1 MKKFSNTRCI
11 LIALTLAGLFA
22 IPVALHRTAPATQ
35 AQGGF
40 ISTLERIRLEQS
52 QRLEGSWLVN
62 VTIARPNAPPPFRV
76 YFSFARGGSFVS
88 TDTRRP
94 YNQGHGAWT
103 HLGGDEFAFT
113 GAEDLFDAMGNF
125 AGTFKG
131 RARITLTSA
140 NLDAFTGVSNAE
152 QRNAAG
158 QIILNGCSTMRAE
171 RITVEPLAPQCQSI
185 APPQ

>member
-1 MKKFSNTRCI
+1 MKKFRNTTRT
-11 LIALTLAGLFA
+11 LLAVALGALFA

-40 ISTLERIRLEQS
+40 TTTLERIRLEQS
-52 QRLEGSWLVN
+52 QRLEGSWVAT

-88 TDTRRP
+88 NDMRTPLLT
-94 YNQGHGAWT
+94 GHGAWM
-103 HLGGDEFAFT
+103 HLGGEEYAFT
-113 GAEDLFDAMGNF
+113 GVNEGFDAMGNF

-131 RARITLTSA
+131 RARITIRA
-140 NLDAFTGVSNAE
+140 ENPNVFVGVSNAE

-158 QIILNGCSTMRAE
+158 DIIVQGCSTMRAE
-171 RITVEPLAPQCQSI
+171 RITVEPLAPLCQSI